1 MALQMLPLMSIVA
14 GFTLPQAGGST
25 KCAAADAAACQA
37 PRHLLMREDLPRSTR
52 LNRQAFNRRNM
63 SIDERRALDAA
74 MEERRKNRQIQL
86 FAAAIVLAGLWGTAL
101 FGPR

>member
-1 MALQMLPLMSIVA
+1 
-14 GFTLPQAGGST
+14 
-25 KCAAADAAACQA
+25 
-37 PRHLLMREDLPRSTR
+37 MREDLPRSTR

-74 MEERRKNRQIQL
+74 MEEREKNRQIQL